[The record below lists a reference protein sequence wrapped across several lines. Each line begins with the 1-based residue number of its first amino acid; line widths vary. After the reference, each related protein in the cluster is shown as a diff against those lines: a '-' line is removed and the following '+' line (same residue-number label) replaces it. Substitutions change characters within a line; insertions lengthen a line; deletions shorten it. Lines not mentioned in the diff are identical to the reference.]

1 MYEVTFWYD
10 GVEKTMPD
18 TFDTFADAVEWARDR
33 LNYRNVLHRY
43 VYDEALVM
51 DATDYSAT
59 FVTRDNVSATF

>member
-18 TFDTFADAVEWARDR
+18 TFDTFADAVEWARKG

-51 DATDYSAT
+51 DATDYSTT